1 MRFVLLIL
9 LSTNLYSQDH
19 KFLDCI
25 KPDRSFT
32 YGHNP
37 KAHEKDCVMYL
48 HSLLVGYDKSLKNDK
63 SFKDEVYI
71 INKTNRSIKQLL
83 LSNSPIPKGA
93 CEALVKRGKANY
105 TKKPVRGDIFQFWII
120 MNGWKP
126 SGHCGIIK
134 EVLGNNKYLII
145 SSYNESGC
153 NGYCES
159 IMDIKDIQI
168 SYIWFV
174 HLK

>member
-1 MRFVLLIL
+1 MNRLVFIVFIFI
-9 LSTNLYSQDH
+9 SNISYSQFIDYVEH
-19 KFLDCI
+19 SNNKKF
-25 KPDRSFT
+25 K
-32 YGHNP
+32 Y
-37 KAHEKDCVMYL
+37 HEKNCVQYL
-48 HSLLVGYDKSLKNDK
+48 HSLLVGYDKSLISDTK
-63 SFKDEVYI
+63 FKQEVFITKDVKDYS
-71 INKTNRSIKQLL
+71 KES
-83 LSNSPIPKGA
+83 GV

-126 SGHCGIIK
+126 SGHCGVIK

-159 IMDIKDIQI
+159 VMDIKDMQI

-174 HLK
+174 HLI